1 MLKVYRNTILTAALF
16 GAATLAACS
25 SPAGQSTTAQST
37 ARSSPVAV
45 AAGYGRNDFV
55 GKWTCHWTDG
65 RYSIVETST
74 IRADGTSIGSGSAYG
89 HSTATYELSWSY
101 APSGPSTGTMSS
113 TNAAFAPPHFSATA
127 SVKWLSHDHYTMV
140 TRTDVPNAES
150 VGSKMD
156 CTRAQ

>member
-74 IRADGTSIGSGSAYG
+74 IRADGTSIG
-89 HSTATYELSWSY
+89 
-101 APSGPSTGTMSS
+101 PSTGTMSS